1 MDDPVV
7 SIHNAIIRFRNGKY
21 LLLYKELKGFSIVAI
36 IVTLT
41 RHLLQILNYS
51 YWSFMSFP
59 GMKRDI
65 PVTLQAC
72 LGKEGCFALH
82 KVAEA

>member
-7 SIHNAIIRFRNGKY
+7 SIHNAIILFRNGKY

-36 IVTLT
+36 IVTVT

-59 GMKRDI
+59 GM
-65 PVTLQAC
+65 
-72 LGKEGCFALH
+72 LH
-82 KVAEA
+82 SKHAWVKKGVLPYIK